1 MEKPV
6 TGATD
11 SLARKSP
18 RSDVADD
25 VARVTAFPATGTDW
39 ATLENGLKTFKGLD
53 YDWRGGR
60 LPSYIYFYNDDLLR
74 VQMDAYRLYSVENG
88 LGEGRAFPSLTRMLD
103 DISTMVLDL
112 FHAPANAG
120 MTFTSGGT
128 ESLFEAVRTARNYF
142 RANRPASGN
151 GKQERLNV
159 IAPVTAHAGLNKAG
173 EIMDI
178 DIIRVPVGP
187 ERRADTKRMLEQV
200 NEHTIMLFS
209 SAPCYPYGVFDPI
222 SELGAASAERN
233 LWLHVDACW
242 GGFISP
248 FAKKLGYA
256 IPPWDLGI
264 KGVTTLSADIH
275 KFGYGAK
282 GASALVFRDSDLK
295 KFERFEFSGWPRG
308 TYVTPS
314 FMGSKPAGS
323 VAAAWAVMRYLGR
336 DGYLATTKAAMDAT
350 CQLIDGINAIPGLRC
365 LEPNREANLYG
376 YVSQDPDVDII
387 AVANELQGKG
397 WLPGQLREPLAI
409 QQGVNPVHLP
419 VVPQYLED
427 VAAAVN
433 AVRKSGER
441 GVFNPRTY

>member
-1 MEKPV
+1 METSV
-6 TGATD
+6 TNANQ
-11 SLARKSP
+11 SRPPAAARGNA
-18 RSDVADD
+18 ADAI
-25 VARVTAFPATGTDW
+25 ARVTGFPATGTGW
-39 ATLENGLKTFKGLD
+39 SELEHGLKTFKGLD

-60 LPSYIYFYNDDLLR
+60 LPSYTYFYSDELLR

-103 DISTMVLDL
+103 DINAMVLDL
-112 FHAPANAG
+112 FHAPSGAG

-128 ESLFEAVRTARNYF
+128 ESLFEAVRTARNYY
-142 RANRPASGN
+142 RANKPSPADG
-151 GKQERLNV
+151 GRERLNV
-159 IAPVTAHAGLNKAG
+159 VAPVTAHAGLNKAG

-187 ERRADTKRMLEQV
+187 ERRADVKAMLEKV
-200 NEHTIMLFS
+200 NDRTIMLFS

-222 SELGAASAERN
+222 TDLGAAAAERN

-248 FAKKLGYA
+248 FAKELGYA
-256 IPPWDLGI
+256 IPPWDLAV
-264 KGVTTLSADIH
+264 KGVTSLSADIH

-282 GASALVFRDSDLK
+282 GASALVFRDSELK

-308 TYVTPS
+308 TYATPS

-323 VAAAWAVMRYLGR
+323 LAAAWAVMRYLGR
-336 DGYLATTKAAMDAT
+336 EGYLETTKAAMDAT

-376 YVSQDPDVDII
+376 YVSQDPDIDII
-387 AVANELQGKG
+387 AVANELQARG

-427 VAAAVN
+427 VAAAVK

>member
-1 MEKPV
+1 M
-6 TGATD
+6 TD
-11 SLARKSP
+11 ANSPRAQNSP
-18 RSDVADD
+18 RSDAADNIP
-25 VARVTAFPATGTDW
+25 RVTAFPATGTDW
-39 ATLENGLKTFKGLD
+39 AALEHGLKSFKGLD

-60 LPSYIYFYNDDLLR
+60 LPSYTYFYSDKLLR

-88 LGEGRAFPSLTRMLD
+88 LGEGRAFPSLTRMLE
-103 DISTMVLDL
+103 DINAMVLDL
-112 FHAPANAG
+112 FHAPAGAG

-142 RANRPASGN
+142 RANRPASAN
-151 GKQERLNV
+151 GERERLNV
-159 IAPVTAHAGLNKAG
+159 IAPSTAHPGLNKAG

-187 ERRADTKRMLEQV
+187 EHRADTKRMLEAI
-200 NEHTIMLFS
+200 NDRTIMLFS

-222 SELGAASAERN
+222 SALGAAAAERN

-248 FAKKLGYA
+248 FAKELGYA
-256 IPPWDLGI
+256 IPPWDLGV
-264 KGVTTLSADIH
+264 KGVTSLSADIH

-282 GASALVFRDSDLK
+282 GASALVFRDSELK

-308 TYVTPS
+308 TYATPS

-323 VAAAWAVMRYLGR
+323 LAAAWAVMRYLGR
-336 DGYLATTKAAMDAT
+336 EGYLATTKAAMDAT

-409 QQGVNPVHLP
+409 QQGVNPAHLP

-427 VAAAVN
+427 VAAAVKT
-433 AVRKSGER
+433 VRKSGER

>member
-1 MEKPV
+1 V
-6 TGATD
+6 TDANGSRPQTA
-11 SLARKSP
+11 ARGNA
-18 RSDVADD
+18 ADD
-25 VARVTAFPATGTDW
+25 IARVTGFPATGTAW
-39 ATLENGLKTFKGLD
+39 SELEHGLKTFKGLD

-60 LPSYIYFYNDDLLR
+60 LPSYTYFYSDELLR

-103 DISTMVLDL
+103 DINAMVLDL
-112 FHAPANAG
+112 FHAPACAG

-142 RANRPASGN
+142 RANKPGPAN
-151 GKQERLNV
+151 GGRERLNV

-187 ERRADTKRMLEQV
+187 ERRADVKAMLELV
-200 NEHTIMLFS
+200 NDHTIMLFS

-222 SELGAASAERN
+222 TDLGAAAAARN

-248 FAKKLGYA
+248 FAKELGYA
-256 IPPWDLGI
+256 IPPWDLAV
-264 KGVTTLSADIH
+264 KGVTSLSADIH

-282 GASALVFRDSDLK
+282 GASALVFRDSELK
-295 KFERFEFSGWPRG
+295 TFERFEFSGWPRG
-308 TYVTPS
+308 TYATPS

-323 VAAAWAVMRYLGR
+323 LAAAWAVMRYLGR
-336 DGYLATTKAAMDAT
+336 EGYLETTKAAMDAT

-376 YVSQDPDVDII
+376 YVSQDPDIDII

-419 VVPQYLED
+419 VVPQYLAD
-427 VAAAVN
+427 VAAAAK